1 MNLRLS
7 IPVYADHHREEGEK
21 ARFRVRPLFM
31 PSWTRDETDV
41 REDRA
46 LQRLASAITKN
57 LAEEKTS
64 PDHRELLPWTFS
76 PPATG
81 QNIRLRIELRRQ
93 SFEGNFYVAVF
104 EGAGCRQAVLPRGGG
119 LSFECTPGT
128 HLEDELKRVLT
139 EHLRKLE
146 KENEADFDPKEWL
159 SGSQPHLTHVSVVLP
174 GRQALPAAPS
184 RKLSLGDDTP
194 MDGGKELR
202 KVGRCLDALY
212 PNDLHHALL
221 RENEVGELLS
231 WFTQRKA
238 TTPMVLLVGRSKAGK
253 TALIHECV
261 RRRME
266 KAESTKRG
274 LFWHVSPQR
283 VISGMSYIG
292 QWEQRWTAMLA
303 EMRQERHILVL
314 DDLPGL
320 FEAGKTAG
328 SDLSLGQVL
337 KARQEHEPVAILAE
351 STPEAW
357 GRLRE
362 TDRAFASMF
371 QVIHVREMDDDSTLR
386 ILIRSLQMLETRSR
400 LKLAPEIL
408 PLIMRLQTRFGRA
421 RAFPGKGVEML
432 TALAGSFADQFPD
445 EGTLKLETV
454 GAGQVLDW
462 FASRHGIRLTMID
475 NSQSMTP
482 SGLQEFFSSRIMG
495 QTAAVSAMTET
506 VLMARAEVNDARR
519 PLGSLLFL
527 GPTGVGKTE
536 CAKALAEFVFGSEE
550 KMLRFD
556 LNEYSGGDAALRL
569 IGSPGHS
576 GLLTS
581 RVRRQPFSLLL
592 FDEVEKAHPD
602 VFDLLLQVLGE
613 GRLTDAQGQTVD
625 FCNCLII
632 LTSNIGAQKTRHRLG
647 FDDRAAEE
655 KEVYREAAEKFF
667 RPEFFNRLDR
677 IVPFHELRRQDIQH
691 LAGTLSSR
699 ALARQGLRDRRVEVL
714 LDADSTGF
722 LAQRGYDPEYG
733 ARALRR
739 AIETHLVEP
748 LAAHLMTWKT
758 SRAVRVQTTLQNGA
772 LHFTCEVHRQVAQTL
787 RLPVR
792 LSHDEL
798 LDRVDE
804 AHQGLDQVN
813 ARLDDWKLN
822 DSEDGISALRAWYY
836 RLRDESNALR
846 QQLHQTEASLEA
858 MEKAR
863 KKASASRGTKPFIET
878 LDDYLCVMPEA
889 GIENLL
895 HDLLGSDMSARQ
907 VAARLDLAQ
916 PMARSTAMALR
927 LLWRVNRLLM
937 LTADEGPSP
946 QAWTLVSSAKLSL
959 PGWRKDAF
967 VDALNPDGTHLILE
981 GHGLQKLAAAFTGV
995 HASFEESLV
1004 LTSYSCQELPSGT
1017 GEISHI
1023 RQGRRLLDLRTGLC
1037 METDDSLPLEMA
1049 LALACTE
1056 PLSF

>member
-7 IPVYADHHREEGEK
+7 IPVYVDHHREEGAK

-31 PSWTRDETDV
+31 PFGNGDETDA

-46 LQRLASAITKN
+46 LKRLSNNISRN
-57 LAEEKTS
+57 LAENKTS

-76 PPATG
+76 PPANG

-93 SFEGNFYVAVF
+93 SFEGSFYVAVF
-104 EGAGCRQAVLPRGGG
+104 EGVGCRLAVLPRGG
-119 LSFECTPGT
+119 LTFEWSPGT
-128 HLEDELKRVLT
+128 RLEDELKRVLT

-146 KENEADFDPKEWL
+146 KDNETEFDPKEWL
-159 SGSQPHLTHVSVVLP
+159 SGTQPHLTHISVVLA
-174 GRQALPAAPS
+174 GNQRLPAKSS
-184 RKLSLGDDTP
+184 RRLSLGDDTP
-194 MDGGKELR
+194 MDGARELR

-212 PNDLHHALL
+212 PHDLQHALL
-221 RENEVGELLS
+221 REDEVGELLS
-231 WFTQRKA
+231 WFGQRKS
-238 TTPMVLLVGRSKAGK
+238 TTPMVLLVGRSKSGK
-253 TALIHECV
+253 TALIHECI
-261 RRRME
+261 RRCLE
-266 KAESTKRG
+266 KPEIKKRG
-274 LFWHVSPQR
+274 LFWQVSPQR

-303 EMRQERHILVL
+303 ELRKESHVLVL

-320 FEAGKTAG
+320 FEAGKTMD
-328 SDLSLGQVL
+328 SSLSLGQVL

-371 QVIHVREMDDDSTLR
+371 QVIHVREMEDDRSLR
-386 ILIRSLQMLETRSR
+386 ILVRSLQMLESRTRV
-400 LKLAPEIL
+400 KLAPEVL
-408 PLIMRLQTRFGRA
+408 PLTMRLQTRFGRA

-432 TALAGSFADQFPD
+432 TALAGSFADQFPE
-445 EGTLKLETV
+445 EGAPKLEAV
-454 GAGQVLDW
+454 GTAEVLEW

-475 NSQSMTP
+475 GRQPLTSAS
-482 SGLQEFFSSRIMG
+482 LQEFFATRIMG
-495 QTAAVSAMTET
+495 QEAAVSAMMET

-632 LTSNIGAQKTRHRLG
+632 LTSNIGAQKARHRLG
-647 FDDRAAEE
+647 FDSGAAEE
-655 KEVYREAAEKFF
+655 KAVYLEAAEKFF

-677 IVPFHELRRQDIQH
+677 IVPFHELRKQDIEH
-691 LAGTLSSR
+691 LAGTLSAR
-699 ALARQGLRDRRVEVL
+699 ALSRQGLRDRRVEVL
-714 LDADSTGF
+714 LDAGSTGF
-722 LAQRGYDPEYG
+722 LAERGYDPEYG

-739 AIETHLVEP
+739 AIETFLVEP
-748 LAAHLMTWKT
+748 LAAHLMTWET
-758 SRAVRVQTTLQNGA
+758 SRAVRVQTTLKNGT
-772 LHFTCEVHRQVAQTL
+772 LHFECEVHRQSPQVVH
-787 RLPVR
+787 LPVR

-798 LDRVDE
+798 LDRLDE
-804 AHQGLDQVN
+804 AYQSLDEVD
-813 ARLDDWKLN
+813 ARLDEWKL
-822 DSEDGISALRAWYY
+822 DDGDGGISAQRAWYY
-836 RLRDESNALR
+836 RVRDESNAVR
-846 QQLHQTEASLEA
+846 QHLQQAETSVEA

-863 KKASASRGTKPFIET
+863 KRISTSRGTKPFIEP
-878 LDDYLCVMPEA
+878 LDDHLSVMPEA
-889 GIENLL
+889 ALDHLL
-895 HDLLGSDMSARQ
+895 HDLLGTDMSAQQ

-916 PMARSTAMALR
+916 PMTKSTGTVLR
-927 LLWRVNRLLM
+927 LLWRVHRLLT
-937 LTADEGPSP
+937 LTADQESSS
-946 QAWTLVSSAKLSL
+946 QSWTLISGKASLS
-959 PGWRKDAF
+959 GWQLDAF
-967 VDALNPDGTHLILE
+967 VDALQARDWQLILE
-981 GHGLQKLAAAFTGV
+981 GHGLQELAAAFIGV
-995 HASFEESLV
+995 HASFEESMV
-1004 LTSYSCQELPSGT
+1004 LTPHSCQELPAGS
-1017 GEISHI
+1017 GEITHI

-1037 METDDSLPLEMA
+1037 LETDEALPLEMA
-1049 LALACTE
+1049 LACSE
-1056 PLSF
+1056 PHSF